1 MLIEDILLLG
11 IVLHKFAKGSEFL
24 FLIERIY
31 VISWTTKPRYRS
43 MQYILGIILI
53 MLPYTAFTAATIF
66 LFVLQTF
73 LPQD

>member
-1 MLIEDILLLG
+1 M
-11 IVLHKFAKGSEFL
+11 
-24 FLIERIY
+24 
-31 VISWTTKPRYRS
+31 ISWTTKPRYRS
-43 MQYILGIILI
+43 TQYILGIILI